1 MSKSLGVEQ
10 ARTPNRK
17 LVVVDLENVL
27 FGVHEQLIG
36 ADLREQTAQI
46 LDLAQARRADDQLI
60 VGCNP
65 HLAFAARAAFPR
77 AQLLTRKG
85 ADGADQALIDHLD
98 VAHIAARYN
107 ELCIVS
113 GDHAFA
119 DLAHEARWN
128 GLTTRVVAPHLGL
141 SAALRLQADVAVRL
155 PKPAGGWS
163 DATAA

>member
-1 MSKSLGVEQ
+1 MEQ

-27 FGVHEQLIG
+27 FGVHERLMG
-36 ADLREQTAQI
+36 ADLRAQTEMI

-65 HLAFAARAAFPR
+65 HLAFAARAAFPK
-77 AQLLTRKG
+77 AQLLTRTG
-85 ADGADQALIDHLD
+85 ADGADRALIEHLD
-98 VAHIAARYN
+98 IAHVASRYN

-113 GDHAFA
+113 GDHAFS

-128 GLTTRVVAPHLGL
+128 GLTTRVVAPHMGL

-155 PKPAGGWS
+155 PRPEGDWE
-163 DATAA
+163 DVAA

>member
-1 MSKSLGVEQ
+1 MEQ

-27 FGVHEQLIG
+27 FGVHEQLVG
-36 ADLREQTAQI
+36 ADLQSQTELI
-46 LDLAQARRADDQLI
+46 LDLAQARRLDDQLI

-65 HLAFAARAAFPR
+65 HLAFAAKAAFPR

-85 ADGADQALIDHLD
+85 ADGADRALIEHLD
-98 VAHIAARYN
+98 IAHVAARYR

-119 DLAHEARWN
+119 DLAHEARFN
-128 GLTTRVVAPHLGL
+128 GLMTRVVAPHQGL

-163 DATAA
+163 DAAAA

>member
-1 MSKSLGVEQ
+1 MEQ

-27 FGVHEQLIG
+27 FGEHEQL
-36 ADLREQTAQI
+36 ADTDLESQTKLI
-46 LDLAQARRADDQLI
+46 LDLAQARRLDDQLI

-77 AQLLTRKG
+77 AQLLTRTG
-85 ADGADQALIDHLD
+85 ADGADRALIEHLD
-98 VAHIAARYN
+98 ITHVASRYS

-119 DLAHEARWN
+119 ELAHEARAN
-128 GLTTRVVAPHLGL
+128 GLTTRVVAPHHGL
-141 SAALRLQADVAVRL
+141 STALRLQADVSVRL
-155 PKPAGGWS
+155 PKPAGEWS
-163 DATAA
+163 DAAAA